1 MDFVLLLM
9 GNPPLGE
16 SKEIMFTSLFA
27 FFWAISSNTK
37 KTNKVGEHRELKL
50 GWLRLVSWIACVEET
65 MGRLKISTQTYLHLT
80 LLCLRF
86 VH

>member
-1 MDFVLLLM
+1 M

-16 SKEIMFTSLFA
+16 SKGII
-27 FFWAISSNTK
+27 FWAISSNTK

-65 MGRLKISTQTYLHLT
+65 MGRLKIST
-80 LLCLRF
+80 
-86 VH
+86 